1 MNIIPKYATEDT
13 TLLDD
18 PDSWFEGDDQQK
30 SQSAEEMEKEE
41 KRRVFV
47 PAGTQC
53 QIDVVNLRELLNSH
67 SNQSGMRA
75 DGITCLVWPLDRHR
89 ESFDAP

>member
-1 MNIIPKYATEDT
+1 VNIIPKYATEDT
-13 TLLDD
+13 MLLDD
-18 PDSWFEGDDQQK
+18 PDSWFEGDDEHK

-67 SNQSGMRA
+67 STWSEMRA
-75 DGITCLVWPLDRHR
+75 DGETCLIYPLDRHR
-89 ESFDAP
+89 ESFDAS